1 MTAQEAFK
9 GIRQIEGNYGEKFAP
24 VDLHVIWNG
33 LLEQPYAA
41 LTHAVGEMKMIW
53 KRMPSTHQL
62 LDAVRN
68 WSTRLD
74 LKANEGEF
82 NEASAHFALTIG
94 FLDGRI
100 SETELIRGLYAMSQ
114 RYKNPEYAQ
123 VAEQR
128 EAILRE
134 KQAA

>member
-1 MTAQEAFK
+1 VTAQEAFK

-24 VDLHVIWNG
+24 VDLHAIWNG
-33 LLEQPYAA
+33 LLEQPYSA
-41 LTHAVGEMKMIW
+41 LAHAVGEMAMIW
-53 KRMPSTHQL
+53 KRMPSSHQL

-82 NEASAHFALTIG
+82 DEAAAHFALTIG
-94 FLDGRI
+94 FLDGRL
-100 SETELIRGLYAMSQ
+100 SEVDFIKGLYAMATK
-114 RYKNPEYAQ
+114 YKNPEYAQ

-128 EAILRE
+128 DANLRA